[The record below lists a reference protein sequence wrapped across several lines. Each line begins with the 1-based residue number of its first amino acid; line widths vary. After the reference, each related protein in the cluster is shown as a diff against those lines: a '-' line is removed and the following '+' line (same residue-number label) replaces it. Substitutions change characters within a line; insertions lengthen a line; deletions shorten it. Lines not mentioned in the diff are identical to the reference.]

1 MRDLKI
7 SVVGMFRSKEHG
19 RVFHEHEL
27 YTMSVSLLDVSR
39 DSDTAARI
47 SVCVAAFSEK
57 HIWPTE
63 NERELIS
70 LSHSITIV
78 PDE

>member
-27 YTMSVSLLDVSR
+27 YTMSVSLLDVS
-39 DSDTAARI
+39 
-47 SVCVAAFSEK
+47 
-57 HIWPTE
+57 
-63 NERELIS
+63 NLIAVWLHSQKSTSGQLRTNANYS